1 MNPLRWDVLL
11 VGLVFCLP
19 VLLMGLRNDLTTDQ
33 MTGRLPWCLLA
44 GWVVVAVVRAATTP
58 PPQPKKPLTTAERL
72 ATLGL
77 DLDELASP
85 LDAGD
90 HPAEA

>member
-19 VLLMGLRNDLTTDQ
+19 VLVIGLRGDLSVDQ

-44 GWVVVAVVRAATTP
+44 GWVVVSLVHAATTP
-58 PPQPKKPLTTAERL
+58 PPPPKKVAAADRL
-72 ATLGL
+72 SGLGL
-77 DLDELASP
+77 DEP
-85 LDAGD
+85 VPPFDAEPHAAPD
-90 HPAEA
+90 A

>member
-19 VLLMGLRNDLTTDQ
+19 VLLMGLREDLSVDQ

-44 GWVVVAVVRAATTP
+44 GWVVVGLVRAAMTP
-58 PPQPKKPLTTAERL
+58 PPEPRKPAPDPRIS
-72 ATLGL
+72 ALGL
-77 DLDELASP
+77 DEHIPP
-85 LDAGD
+85 LEPED
-90 HPAEA
+90 HLGLGA

>member
-19 VLLMGLRNDLTTDQ
+19 VLLMGLRGDLSVDQ

-44 GWVVVAVVRAATTP
+44 GWVAVAVVRAAMTP
-58 PPQPKKPLTTAERL
+58 PPEPRKPASAADRI
-72 ATLGL
+72 AALGL
-77 DLDELASP
+77 DEFVPP
-85 LDAGD
+85 LDPEEHTTGA
-90 HPAEA
+90 

>member
-19 VLLMGLRNDLTTDQ
+19 VLVMGLRGDLSVDQ

-44 GWVVVAVVRAATTP
+44 GWVAVGVVRAAMTP
-58 PPQPKKPLTTAERL
+58 PPEPRKPASVAERIG
-72 ATLGL
+72 ALGL
-77 DLDELASP
+77 NDFMPPPDPE
-85 LDAGD
+85 D
-90 HPAEA
+90 HPADA

>member
-19 VLLMGLRNDLTTDQ
+19 VLVMGLRGDLSVDQ

-44 GWVVVAVVRAATTP
+44 GWIVVGVVRAATTP
-58 PPQPKKPLTTAERL
+58 PPPPKKAHPANRL
-72 ATLGL
+72 GALGL
-77 DLDELASP
+77 DDPIPQFDVEHHSAP
-85 LDAGD
+85 GA
-90 HPAEA
+90 

>member
-19 VLLMGLRNDLTTDQ
+19 VLLMGLRGDLSVDQ

-44 GWVVVAVVRAATTP
+44 GWVVVGLVRAAMTP
-58 PPQPKKPLTTAERL
+58 PPEPRKPAAQRIG
-72 ATLGL
+72 ALGL
-77 DLDELASP
+77 DQFIPP
-85 LDAGD
+85 LNSEEHTTGA
-90 HPAEA
+90 

>member
-19 VLLMGLRNDLTTDQ
+19 VLFMGLRGDLSVDQ

-44 GWVVVAVVRAATTP
+44 GWVAVGVVRAATTP
-58 PPQPKKPLTTAERL
+58 PPPEPRKPLTAAERL
-72 ATLGL
+72 AALGL
-77 DLDELASP
+77 DEFVP
-85 LDAGD
+85 LDPEDSAAAD
-90 HPAEA
+90 A